1 MRNNMNES
9 LMKKIFYFMF
19 LKIEPCNTDREQ
31 D

>member
-9 LMKKIFYFMF
+9 LMKKIYMY